1 MSSDT
6 GASKQ
11 SHSATI
17 DRIFATGSGV
27 EVKLMGTEVSY
38 GDGAGELDN
47 KQIGPNA
54 STADA
59 DWDVTYDASNRT
71 VTVTNSVKVDFGST
85 NVGTVLQIVL
95 DPEDGSEEY
104 VVVDEPNDPQLTGE
118 EYSYPAGEIEYVLG
132 AV

>member
-59 DWDVTYDASNRT
+59 DWDVTYDANNRT
-71 VTVTNSVKVDFGST
+71 VTVTNSVEVDFGST